1 VIQMQDYSWKLNL
14 IVLWIGAFFISMS
27 FSISIPFL
35 PIFLQDQLG
44 VHDHLELWSGA
55 IFSTSYLTS
64 ALVSPF
70 WGSLAD
76 KYGRKPMLIRAAACL
91 TVIYSLYYFVQNP
104 YQLIILRVLEGL
116 LAGYIPAA
124 IALIATN
131 TPEKKVGYA
140 LGIMSTAMATGSI
153 IGPLTGGFVSHLMG
167 NREAFLFSSFMALMA
182 LITACIWVKEGEI
195 NKSLV
200 RTNVLGDLKLAISNR
215 SLLFIIV
222 TTFVVHTSVMI
233 IEPLLTIYV
242 IQLGASRGNASLSSG
257 IIFSA
262 VGIATLIAAP
272 RWGKFGSTYG
282 YEKILFIGL
291 VGGGIGN
298 LLQIAFH
305 DLIGFGSLRF
315 VYGLFFAAVFPALSS
330 LIVKF
335 TDAGFRGRA
344 FGLNQ
349 SAMQMGTMVGPMLGG
364 VLASVVAIPYVFLI
378 NSLLILAIAFLVRSL
393 KVGQSIRVNK
403 QSVKTETTL

>member
-1 VIQMQDYSWKLNL
+1 MQAYSWKLNL
-14 IVLWIGAFFISMS
+14 FVLWIGAFFISMS

-44 VHDHLELWSGA
+44 IHDHLELWSGA
-55 IFSTSYLTS
+55 VFSVSFLAS
-64 ALVSPF
+64 AFVSPF

-76 KYGRKPMLIRAAACL
+76 KYGRKPMLIRAATCL
-91 TVIYSLYYFVQNP
+91 TIIYSLYYFVQNP
-104 YQLIILRVLEGL
+104 YQLVALRILEGL

-124 IALIATN
+124 VALVATN

-153 IGPLTGGFVSHLMG
+153 IGPLIGGFVSHLIG
-167 NREAFLFSSFMALMA
+167 NREAFLFSSCMSLMA
-182 LITACIWVKEGEI
+182 LITAWIWVKEGEI
-195 NKSLV
+195 NKSSA
-200 RTNVLGDLKLAISNR
+200 RTNVLGDLKLVFSNR
-215 SLLFIIV
+215 SLLFIII

-242 IQLGASRGNASLSSG
+242 IQLGASSGNASLSSG

-262 VGIATLIAAP
+262 VGLATLIAAP
-272 RWGKFGSTYG
+272 RWGKFGGTYG
-282 YEKILFIGL
+282 YDKILFIGL
-291 VGGGIGN
+291 VGGGLGN

-315 VYGLFFAAVFPALSS
+315 IYGLFFAAVFPAISS
-330 LIVKF
+330 LIVQF
-335 TDAGFRGRA
+335 TDTSFRGRA

-364 VLASVVAIPYVFLI
+364 LLASVVPIPYVFLI
-378 NSLLILAIAFLVRSL
+378 NSLLILAIAVVVKVL
-393 KVGQSIRVNK
+393 KVGQGVRANNEI
-403 QSVKTETTL
+403 VKTETTL